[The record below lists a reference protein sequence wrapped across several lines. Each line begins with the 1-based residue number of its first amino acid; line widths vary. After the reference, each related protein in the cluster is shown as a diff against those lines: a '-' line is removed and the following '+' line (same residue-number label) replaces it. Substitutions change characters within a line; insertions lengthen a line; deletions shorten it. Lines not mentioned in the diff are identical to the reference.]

1 MGALHNPVPEKQ
13 ISRTVADRRAAGRS
27 LRKEVPRYSH
37 REWSTAPD
45 RPDPISLLEE
55 QNLSR
60 QAQLLP
66 IRYSRMA
73 ASPLGFLRGAAVVM
87 AQDLAATPVTG
98 LQVQVCGDAHL
109 SNFGVYATAERNQVF
124 DVNDFDET
132 LPGPWEWDIKRLAA
146 SVIVAGR
153 TNGFSTGT
161 NRQAVLQ
168 CVREYR
174 ERMWE
179 YADMSYLDVW
189 YARLDPA
196 SVRRFVGRSDRSFVD
211 KELRQSRHHSDLAV
225 FPRLTQERDGHYRI
239 KGDPPLITR
248 LDDNELEQRLSTLLA
263 GYSDSLQED
272 RRLLL
277 SKYRFIDIV
286 QKVVGVGSVGTRCYI
301 ALLLGSESSDPLFL
315 QVKEAQAS
323 VLERHLGLSSYSS
336 HAHRV
341 VSGQR
346 IMQAASD
353 LFLGWT
359 ATNPFNFYVR
369 QLRDMKLSVDI
380 SSLNSRRFIEYCRL
394 CGWTLAR
401 AHARSGDPAEISGY
415 LGRGNTFEQ
424 ALAAFAE
431 TYADQTGQDHA
442 ALVAAIREGRISVKE
457 TDQPQTPS
465 GPLVTP
471 EAFL

>member
-37 REWSTAPD
+37 EEWSPAPD

-60 QAQLLP
+60 QVQLLP

-73 ASPLGFLRGAAVVM
+73 ASPFGFLRGAAVVM

-132 LPGPWEWDIKRLAA
+132 LPGPWEWDIKRLSA

-168 CVREYR
+168 CVKEYR

-189 YARLDPA
+189 YARLDPTG
-196 SVRRFVGRSDRSFVD
+196 VRRFVGRADRSFID

-225 FPRLTQERDGHYRI
+225 FPRLTQERDGRYRI
-239 KGDPPLITR
+239 KVDPPLITR
-248 LDDNELEQRLSTLLA
+248 LDDDELEQRLSTLLA

-301 ALLLGSESSDPLFL
+301 ALLLGNESSDPLFL

-323 VLERHLGLSSYSS
+323 VLERHLGLSTYSS
-336 HAHRV
+336 HARRV

-359 ATNPFNFYVR
+359 AANPFNFYVR

-380 SSLNSRRFIEYCRL
+380 SRLNSRRFIEYCRL

-424 ALAAFAE
+424 AIAAFAE
-431 TYADQTGQDHA
+431 TYADQTMQDHA

-457 TDQPQTPS
+457 TDQQKS
-465 GPLVTP
+465 HSNS
-471 EAFL
+471 F